1 VTRAHLKL
9 LAPSR
14 LRRSRALGTC
24 VALATFAIA
33 FPAAAIAG
41 QASSHAASAHPTHH
55 TSSHHASAKR
65 SHASKHEHT
74 SKSTG
79 GTGVGGEDHRKTHSK
94 RSAGHGTRAANTT
107 DRSNTDHGK
116 SNADH
121 GKSNAGTR
129 GKTTTEHPKSGHSKQ
144 SAPAPTPPAPVAPVT
159 CTETGITPTSEN
171 LEEVREVTLCLI
183 NRERV
188 ANGEQPLKLDRKL
201 ARAAQAHS
209 EDMANQDYFSHEAPG
224 GSTPLQRMEE
234 SGYIYSQ
241 EIGYEVGENIAWAT
255 LWLATPASIVESW
268 MNSPEH
274 RANILDAN
282 YVDTGMGV
290 VPEAPPSRAEGQAG
304 AIYTQDFGVII
315 TG

>member
-1 VTRAHLKL
+1 VKRAHFPLSP
-9 LAPSR
+9 PSR
-14 LRRSRALGTC
+14 PRRSRALAAC
-24 VALATFAIA
+24 VALATFAIV
-33 FPAAAIAG
+33 FPAAAA
-41 QASSHAASAHPTHH
+41 AHSERSHHASAHPAGH
-55 TSSHHASAKR
+55 TSSHHASTKR
-65 SHASKHEHT
+65 SHASKSGRT
-74 SKSTG
+74 AKGTG
-79 GTGVGGEDHRKTHSK
+79 GTAVSGEDHRKTHSK
-94 RSAGHGTRAANTT
+94 RSAEHGTRAANTT
-107 DRSNTDHGK
+107 NR

-121 GKSNAGTR
+121 GKSDADTH
-129 GKTTTEHPKSGHSKQ
+129 GKTDAEHPKSGHSKQ
-144 SAPAPTPPAPVAPVT
+144 SPPASSPPTPAPPVT

-188 ANGEQPLKLDRKL
+188 ANGEQPLKVDRKL
-201 ARAAQAHS
+201 ARAAQGHS
-209 EDMANQDYFSHEAPG
+209 EDMANQDYFSHEAPN
-224 GSTPLQRMEE
+224 GSTPLQRMEAV
-234 SGYIYSQ
+234 GYIYSQ
-241 EIGYEVGENIAWAT
+241 EIGYEVGENIAWGT

>member
-1 VTRAHLKL
+1 VKRAHFPLSL
-9 LAPSR
+9 PSR
-14 LRRSRALGTC
+14 RRRSRALAAC

-33 FPAAAIAG
+33 LPAAAAAHPG
-41 QASSHAASAHPTHH
+41 RSHHASAHPAGH

-65 SHASKHEHT
+65 SHGGKPGHT
-74 SKSTG
+74 AKGTG
-79 GTGVGGEDHRKTHSK
+79 GTAVSGEDHRKTHSK
-94 RSAGHGTRAANTT
+94 RSAEHGTRAANTT
-107 DRSNTDHGK
+107 NRSNADRGK
-116 SNADH
+116 SNV
-121 GKSNAGTR
+121 GVR
-129 GKTTTEHPKSGHSKQ
+129 GKTTTEHPKSDHSKQ
-144 SAPAPTPPAPVAPVT
+144 SAPTPAPAPAPPPPPT
-159 CTETGITPTSEN
+159 CAETGITPTSEN

-188 ANGEQPLKLDRKL
+188 ANGEQPLKLNRKL
-201 ARAAQAHS
+201 ARAAQGHS
-209 EDMANQDYFSHEAPG
+209 EDMANQDYFSHEAPN
-224 GSTPLQRMEE
+224 GSTPLQRMEAV
-234 SGYIYSQ
+234 GYIYSQ
-241 EIGYEVGENIAWAT
+241 EIGYEVGENIAWGT